1 MAQTEELTFFAGRV
15 CCLCGAGLSR
25 GRRLCDWC
33 RLRLYESSDGHDAF
47 GVPVRSALLHA
58 GSGGWLVRRLKFDRV
73 RAAAAA
79 AAEII
84 RKRLDDWMVASD
96 WLVPMPL
103 SRKRLRARG
112 FNQALLISRHLSRLT
127 GVPVA
132 RLLSRRHRRAQVG
145 LDREE
150 RRRNVRGAYR
160 CRRPPQEGAR
170 ICLVDDVM
178 TTGSSLG
185 DAGRALREGGAD
197 QVRAVTLTYRSPRSL

>member
-1 MAQTEELTFFAGRV
+1 MAQAEGLTFFARRV
-15 CCLCGAGLSR
+15 CCLCGADLSHR
-25 GRRLCDWC
+25 PRLCAWC
-33 RLRLYESSDGHDAF
+33 RLRLYSSAGERDAR

-84 RKRLDDWMVASD
+84 HDRIGDWAAASD

-103 SRKRLRARG
+103 SRRRLRERG
-112 FNQALLISRHLSRLT
+112 FNQARLISGHLSRLT
-127 GVPVA
+127 GVPA
-132 RLLSRRHRRAQVG
+132 AHLLSRRHRPTQVG
-145 LDREE
+145 LGREE
-150 RRRNVRGAYR
+150 RRRNVSGVYR
-160 CRRPPQEGAR
+160 CSRPPEEGAS

-185 DAGRALREGGAD
+185 DAGRALRKAGAKE
-197 QVRAVTLTYRSPRSL
+197 VRGVTLTYRSPRSL